1 MTLTVKNVVLHE
13 LQRDEDSGELQLHLN
28 NGKAPC
34 GLSSELLVR
43 QMNTTFTNKSN
54 NGFGY
59 FDDEF
64 ADSDVACYAVEH
76 LVKGDASFLAI
87 STKLAEKLHEELTRY
102 PFVDSGVLVFA
113 EYELLAVRYLMIGL
127 VPKVH
132 SLTASSELKLADVDY
147 LDATHMTIAARI
159 DINGFMEAD
168 VGEEARYV
176 SFMRTGN
183 KRRMNDFFIDFLGID
198 VATEAKVHSTVL
210 AQALE
215 DYFIDS
221 KTGDE
226 ARSMLERTA
235 YAYCDGQIKL
245 KEDIS
250 IKELSDTISEEF
262 DKSFADYVKEQGYD
276 LDDEFR
282 GDRGSLRRL
291 VKIAGNGGGVSMS
304 FDAQLLNE
312 RVFYDVETDTLTI
325 KGTPPAMRDLML
337 RKAKSNGGADN
348 A

>member
-1 MTLTVKNVVLHE
+1 MIFKLKNVVLHE
-13 LQRDEDSGELQLHLN
+13 LQRNEDDCELQLHLN
-28 NGKAPC
+28 TGKAPC
-34 GLSSELLVR
+34 GLSSELLVQR
-43 QMNTTFTNKSN
+43 MNTAFTSKSS

-64 ADSDVACYAVEH
+64 ADSDVACYAVDH

-87 STKLAEKLHEELTRY
+87 STKLAEKLHEELVKY
-102 PFVDSGVLVFA
+102 PFADSGVLVFA

-132 SLTASSELKLADVDY
+132 SLTTSSELKLAGVDY

-159 DINGFMEAD
+159 DINGFMDAEY
-168 VGEEARYV
+168 GEEARYV

-215 DYFIDS
+215 DYFTES
-221 KTGDE
+221 KTGDDN
-226 ARSMLERTA
+226 RSMLERTA

-250 IKELSDTISEEF
+250 IKELSESISDGFEQN
-262 DKSFADYVKEQGYD
+262 FADYVKEQGYD
-276 LDDEFR
+276 LDEEFQ

-325 KGTPPAMRDLML
+325 KGTPPAMRDLMV
-337 RKAKSNGGADN
+337 RKAKSIGA
-348 A
+348 AS

>member
-1 MTLTVKNVVLHE
+1 MTFKLKNVVLHE
-13 LQRDEDSGELQLHLN
+13 LRNEDGEELQLHLN

-34 GLSSELLVR
+34 GLSSELLVQ

-113 EYELLAVRYLMIGL
+113 EYELLGTCYLMIGL

>member
-1 MTLTVKNVVLHE
+1 
-13 LQRDEDSGELQLHLN
+13 QLHLN

-64 ADSDVACYAVEH
+64 ADSDVARYAVDN
-76 LVKGDASFLAI
+76 LMKGYASLLAI
-87 STKLAEKLHEELTRY
+87 STKLAEKLHEEFVKY
-102 PFVDSGVLVFA
+102 PFADSGVLAFA
-113 EYELLAVRYLMIGL
+113 EYELLGARYLMIGL

-132 SLTASSELKLADVDY
+132 SLTANSELKLADVDY

-159 DINGFMEAD
+159 DIDEFMT
-168 VGEEARYV
+168 VGVGKEARYV

-226 ARSMLERTA
+226 NRSMLERTA

-250 IKELSDTISEEF
+250 IEELSDTISEEF

-276 LDDEFR
+276 LDEEFR

-291 VKIAGNGGGVSMS
+291 VKIAGNGGGISMS

-312 RVFYDVETDTLTI
+312 RVFYDVETDTLTL

>member
-1 MTLTVKNVVLHE
+1 MTMIFTVKNVVLHE
-13 LQRDEDSGELQLHLN
+13 LLRDEDSGELQLHLN
-28 NGKAPC
+28 NGKASC
-34 GLSSELLVR
+34 GLSSELLVQ
-43 QMNTTFTNKSN
+43 QMNATFTSKSN

-59 FDDEF
+59 FSDMAFDG
-64 ADSDVACYAVEH
+64 DVASYAVDH

-87 STKLAEKLHEELTRY
+87 STKLAEKLQEELVRY
-102 PFVDSGVLVFA
+102 PFADSGVLVFA
-113 EYELLAVRYLMIGL
+113 EYELLATRYLMIGL

-147 LDATHMTIAARI
+147 LDATRMIVAARI
-159 DINGFMEAD
+159 NISDMAD
-168 VGEEARYV
+168 KEKNLEARYV

-198 VATEAKVHSTVL
+198 VATEAKVHSAVL

-215 DYFIDS
+215 DYFLDS

-250 IKELSDTISEEF
+250 INELSESISNGFEQ
-262 DKSFADYVKEQGYD
+262 DFADYVKEQGYD
-276 LDDEFR
+276 LDEEFQ

-291 VKIAGNGGGVSMS
+291 VKIAGSGGGISMS

-325 KGTPPAMRDLML
+325 KGTPSAMRDLML
-337 RKAKSNGGADN
+337 RKAKQVKS
-348 A
+348 

>member
-1 MTLTVKNVVLHE
+1 
-13 LQRDEDSGELQLHLN
+13 
-28 NGKAPC
+28 
-34 GLSSELLVR
+34 
-43 QMNTTFTNKSN
+43 
-54 NGFGY
+54 
-59 FDDEF
+59 
-64 ADSDVACYAVEH
+64 
-76 LVKGDASFLAI
+76 
-87 STKLAEKLHEELTRY
+87 
-102 PFVDSGVLVFA
+102 
-113 EYELLAVRYLMIGL
+113 
-127 VPKVH
+127 
-132 SLTASSELKLADVDY
+132 
-147 LDATHMTIAARI
+147 
-159 DINGFMEAD
+159 
-168 VGEEARYV
+168 GEEARYV

-215 DYFIDS
+215 DYFLDS

>member
-1 MTLTVKNVVLHE
+1 MMTMTFTVKNVVLHE
-13 LQRDEDSGELQLHLN
+13 LRNEDGEELQLHLN

-34 GLSSELLVR
+34 GLNSELLVQ
-43 QMNTTFTNKSN
+43 QMNATFTSKSS

-64 ADSDVACYAVEH
+64 ADSDVACYAVDH

-87 STKLAEKLHEELTRY
+87 SIKLAEKLHEEFVKY

-113 EYELLAVRYLMIGL
+113 EYELLGAHYLMIGL

-159 DINGFMEAD
+159 DINGFMETD

-176 SFMRTGN
+176 SFMRIGN

-215 DYFIDS
+215 DYFTES
-221 KTGDE
+221 NTGDE
-226 ARSMLERTA
+226 NRSMLERTA

-250 IKELSDTISEEF
+250 IKELSESISDGFEQN
-262 DKSFADYVKEQGYD
+262 FADYVKEQGYD
-276 LDDEFR
+276 LDEEFR

-304 FDAQLLNE
+304 FDVQLLNE

-325 KGTPPAMRDLML
+325 KGTPPAMRDLMV
-337 RKAKSNGGADN
+337 RKAKQVKS
-348 A
+348 

>member
-1 MTLTVKNVVLHE
+1 MTFTVKNVVLHE

-87 STKLAEKLHEELTRY
+87 STKLAEKLCEELVRY
-102 PFVDSGVLVFA
+102 PFADSGVLTFA
-113 EYELLAVRYLMIGL
+113 EYELLGARYFMIGL

-132 SLTASSELKLADVDY
+132 SLTANSELKLADVDY

-215 DYFIDS
+215 DYFLDS

-262 DKSFADYVKEQGYD
+262 DQSFADYVKEQGYD
-276 LDDEFR
+276 LDEEFR